1 MTRLEQLR
9 KEITPF
15 WVDTWS
21 PGDGITRYR
30 FFASKHTETL
40 VSRVYPKPKTTT
52 VNGYFGPDNGIYTAL
67 GYRDA
72 LAFAAGLVQGISS

>member
-9 KEITPF
+9 EEVAPF
-15 WVDTWS
+15 WVDTWA

-30 FFASKHTETL
+30 FFAQKC
-40 VSRVYPKPKTTT
+40 SRDTDH

-67 GYRDA
+67 GYGDA
-72 LAFAAGLVQGISS
+72 CTFAAGLVHGRLS